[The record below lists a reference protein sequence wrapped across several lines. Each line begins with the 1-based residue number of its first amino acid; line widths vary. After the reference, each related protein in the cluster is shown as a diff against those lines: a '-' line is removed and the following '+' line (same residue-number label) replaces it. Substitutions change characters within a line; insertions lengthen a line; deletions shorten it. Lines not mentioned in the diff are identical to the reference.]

1 MHSMNPAGQDT
12 EFRSRAVAAVL
23 AMLAGTFGAHHFYM
37 GRRFWWIY
45 PLIAMPLLGIALR
58 FDEWYRQWPFFIA
71 AAVTIVSLGEAIRI
85 ALISDES
92 WDARFNPGSDIRSNN
107 GVGVVMVAILSLF
120 FGNLLGM
127 SVLALMVEKIFTPV
141 AAL

>member
-1 MHSMNPAGQDT
+1 MLSMNPAGEDT
-12 EFRSRAVAAVL
+12 GFRSRAVAAVL
-23 AMLAGTFGAHHFYM
+23 AMLAGTFGAHHYYL

-45 PLIAMPLLGIALR
+45 PLVAMPLLGIALQ
-58 FDEWYRQWPFFIA
+58 FDEWYRQWPFFVA
-71 AAVTIVSLGEAIRI
+71 AGVTLVSLGEAIRI
-85 ALISDES
+85 ALISDEA
-92 WDARFNPGSDIRSNN
+92 WDARFNPDSDLRSQN

-141 AAL
+141 APL

>member
-1 MHSMNPAGQDT
+1 MESMNPADRHT

-23 AMLAGTFGAHHFYM
+23 AMLAGTFGAHHFYL

-45 PLIAMPLLGIALR
+45 PLIAMPLLGIALQ

-71 AAVTIVSLGEAIRI
+71 ALVTIVSLGEAIRI
-85 ALISDES
+85 ALISDEA
-92 WDARFNPGSDIRSNN
+92 WDARFNPDSDIRSQN
-107 GVGVVMVAILSLF
+107 GVGMVLVAVFSLF

-127 SVLALMVEKIFTPV
+127 SVLALAVEKIFRPM
-141 AAL
+141 AIL

>member
-1 MHSMNPAGQDT
+1 MESMNPTRQDVA
-12 EFRSRAVAAVL
+12 FRSRAVAAVL
-23 AMLAGTFGAHHFYM
+23 AMFAGTLGAHHFYL

-45 PLIAMPLLGIALR
+45 PLIAMPLLAIALR

-85 ALISDES
+85 ALIPDQS
-92 WDARFNPGSDIRSNN
+92 WDARFNPDSDIQSHN

-120 FGNLLGM
+120 LGNLLGM

-141 AAL
+141 ANL

>member
-1 MHSMNPAGQDT
+1 MNPTDEDSG
-12 EFRSRAVAAVL
+12 FRSRAVAAVL
-23 AMLAGTFGAHHFYM
+23 AMLAGTVGAHHFYM

-45 PLIAMPLLGIALR
+45 PLIAMPMLALSLS
-58 FDEWYRQWPFFIA
+58 FHEWYRQWPFFIA

-92 WDARFNPGSDIRSNN
+92 WDARFNPDSAIRSHN

-127 SVLALMVEKIFTPV
+127 SVLALMVEKIFTPF
-141 AAL
+141 ATL

>member
-1 MHSMNPAGQDT
+1 MQSMNPAGEDSG
-12 EFRSRAVAAVL
+12 FRSRAVAAVL
-23 AMLAGTFGAHHFYM
+23 AMLAGTFGAHHYYL

-45 PLIAMPLLGIALR
+45 PLVAMPMLGLALR

-71 AAVTIVSLGEAIRI
+71 AGVTIVSLGEAIRI
-85 ALISDES
+85 ALISDEA
-92 WDARFNPGSDIRSNN
+92 WDARFNSDSHLRSRN

-127 SVLALMVEKIFTPV
+127 SVLALMVERIFTPV
-141 AAL
+141 APL